1 MNTPYAIRRATLRD
15 LDQLEALIEQSA
27 RKVGTKCYTAVQ
39 LEAALRG
46 AFGVDTQLINDGTY
60 FVVESDDGSIVG
72 CGGWS
77 RRRTLFGGDN
87 RMDRQTDELDP
98 RTDGARIRAF
108 FVDPQHLRRGIA
120 SALLAHCEAEA
131 LAAGFLKL
139 ELMATLTGVP
149 LYRARGYVATASVSY
164 EGAPGVSI
172 PFLAMAKDC
181 ADKA

>member
-87 RMDRQTDELDP
+87 RMDRQTD
-98 RTDGARIRAF
+98 GARIRAF